1 MAIIK
6 AVSGGATT
14 IKGIIS
20 YVTKD
25 GKTAENLM
33 TGVRCSAENAL
44 DEMTS
49 TKSFYD
55 KRDGRQY
62 KHFIQSFSPEDDI
75 TPEIAH
81 AIALKL
87 VRTQTMFEG
96 FECLVVTHIDREHIH
111 SHIVVNS
118 VSLEDGHKFRYSK
131 NELEALKDTSDQ
143 ICQEYG
149 LCTIDRS
156 IPAIERKIESPVSY
170 DQYTQALLKEAD
182 KGNVDS
188 WVYSIAERVLDAKT
202 KASNKDAFIRILE
215 ETGIQVVWKDERKH
229 IVYQTKED
237 NGTRKKIRGST
248 LEKYFHIGFDKENL
262 EDEFGEKD
270 NRKERNERIMYGA
283 DLSLSGYSERYAD
296 GYRSANFTTKSTDGR
311 KGRHR

>member
-6 AVSGGATT
+6 AVSGGASTVR
-14 IKGIIS
+14 GIMS

-25 GKTAENLM
+25 GKTSDNLM

-49 TKSFYD
+49 TKAFYD
-55 KRDGRQY
+55 KRGGRQY

-75 TPEIAH
+75 TPETAH

-96 FECLVVTHIDREHIH
+96 FECLVVTHIDRQHLH
-111 SHIVVNS
+111 SHVIVNS
-118 VSLEDGHKFRYSK
+118 VSLENGHKFRYSK
-131 NELEALKDTSDQ
+131 RELETLKNTSDQ
-143 ICQEYG
+143 ICQEYR
-149 LCTIDRS
+149 LRTIDRS
-156 IPAIERKIESPVSY
+156 KPEIERTIENPVSY
-170 DQYTQALLKEAD
+170 NQYTQALLTEAD
-182 KGNVDS
+182 KGNADS

-202 KASNKDAFIRILE
+202 KASDKDTFIRILE

-248 LEKYFHIGFDKENL
+248 LEKYFHIAFDKETL
-262 EDEFGEKD
+262 EGEFREKNEYKQRD
-270 NRKERNERIMYGA
+270 ERIMHGS
-283 DLSLSGYSERYAD
+283 DLSLSGYSEIYAD
-296 GYRSANFTTKSTDGR
+296 GYRPANWKIKSLAGR
-311 KGRHR
+311 KGRRR